1 MTGAEYIRNAY
12 LLKEN
17 DRPAWLPFVGCHG
30 AFLTGVSAQNYLSSS
45 ELIVKGLEEAIRR
58 YTPDGLPVTF
68 DLQMEAEA
76 LGCRLLY
83 SPSNPPAV
91 VSHPLEEG
99 VKLEELPDFI
109 SILAKREG
117 RTGEALSAARTISSL
132 HPEVAFFGLVTGPLT
147 LALHLMGTSLFT
159 EMFENPEKVESVI
172 EYCTGIAAAMSG
184 AYIEAGCSVI
194 AVVDPMT
201 SQIDPV
207 TFETFVLNSSKKLFS
222 KIREMNS
229 LSSFFVC
236 GQAEHNL
243 ELMAACG
250 PDNISVDENIPLT
263 EVKRVAGAA
272 GISFGGNLKLTTTL
286 LLGTEEECERDAL
299 ECIDTGGNR
308 GFVLA
313 PGCDL
318 PMNVPVKNVEA
329 VSRIVKD
336 RYRQDILRNTSMEVS
351 QDEVPDI
358 SSRWCMGKAVVDVVT
373 LDSASC
379 APCSYMMELVSR
391 LLPAFGD
398 KVEIHEHKIKT
409 YEGLAMMKALGV
421 TKIPT
426 ICINGE
432 PLFISQTPPLSK
444 LTEAVKERI

>member
-132 HPEVAFFGLVTGPLT
+132 YPEVAFFGLVTGPLT

-172 EYCTGIAAAMSG
+172 EYCTGVAAAMSG

-263 EVKRVAGAA
+263 EVKRVADAA

-299 ECIDTGGNR
+299 ECIDIGGNR

-351 QDEVPDI
+351 QNEVPDI

-391 LLPAFGD
+391 LLPVFGD

-409 YEGLAMMKALGV
+409 HEGLAMMKALGV